1 MSFPF
6 DRQSVN
12 TPVAIAIAVVTV
24 GVLVWAF
31 FAAFR
36 PLPGR
41 DLTIATGPPGS
52 AYAQFAERYREI
64 LARDGVRL
72 RFVPTLG
79 AVENLN
85 RLRDPNSGV
94 DAGFVQSGTTT
105 EQESPELASL
115 GTVFYEPMWVFCR
128 CSTSQPLLQQLL
140 KSDSRVSIGSVGSG
154 TRPLALKLL
163 ALAGVDPS
171 KLKLFDYTPD
181 EAARHLIDGD
191 IEVAMT
197 LHGWE
202 APAVQRLLHTPGIE
216 LVGFKRASAYVAIE
230 PQFSKLTLPEGVADL
245 SANRPPADVPLIAS
259 KASLAVRDD
268 LHPALQYLLL
278 HAAIEVHSR
287 PSIFERAGEFPAPES
302 VDLPLSSE
310 ARHMYK
316 SGPSILQR
324 TLPFWLAELLQRLL
338 VILLPVAGILYPLW
352 SLLPRF
358 YRWQMQRRIFRHYGE
373 LRFLE
378 IELWKSKDPSE
389 RTQIVG
395 RIDDLDRRVVE
406 LKMPRSFSEM
416 TFNLRRHIRA
426 LQERANALIQT
437 AA

>member
-1 MSFPF
+1 
-6 DRQSVN
+6 
-12 TPVAIAIAVVTV
+12 
-24 GVLVWAF
+24 
-31 FAAFR
+31 
-36 PLPGR
+36 
-41 DLTIATGPPGS
+41 
-52 AYAQFAERYREI
+52 
-64 LARDGVRL
+64 
-72 RFVPTLG
+72 
-79 AVENLN
+79 
-85 RLRDPNSGV
+85 
-94 DAGFVQSGTTT
+94 
-105 EQESPELASL
+105 
-115 GTVFYEPMWVFCR
+115 
-128 CSTSQPLLQQLL
+128 
-140 KSDSRVSIGSVGSG
+140 
-154 TRPLALKLL
+154 
-163 ALAGVDPS
+163 
-171 KLKLFDYTPD
+171 
-181 EAARHLIDGD
+181 LIDGD

-426 LQERANALIQT
+426 LQERANVMIQT
-437 AA
+437 SA